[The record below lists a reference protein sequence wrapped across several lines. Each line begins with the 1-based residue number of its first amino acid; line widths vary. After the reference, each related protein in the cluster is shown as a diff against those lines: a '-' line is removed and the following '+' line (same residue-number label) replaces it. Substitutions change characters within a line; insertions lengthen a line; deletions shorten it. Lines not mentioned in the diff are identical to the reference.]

1 MLFQKKTLYIL
12 PNTLLELSNI
22 LSKND
27 TNQCQTFSKN
37 CQMRRKK
44 IVKSYLMK
52 QKGQIGTQ
60 RLDPNAV

>member
-1 MLFQKKTLYIL
+1 MKQINVNPFLKIV
-12 PNTLLELSNI
+12 NGVIE
-22 LSKND
+22 
-27 TNQCQTFSKN
+27 
-37 CQMRRKK
+37 K

>member
-1 MLFQKKTLYIL
+1 MISQKMKQINVNPFQKIVKWDV
-12 PNTLLELSNI
+12 E
-22 LSKND
+22 
-27 TNQCQTFSKN
+27 
-37 CQMRRKK
+37 K